1 MEVTSQLQN
10 LFVVSI
16 YIDLILALLV
26 YGGKLAFYLN

>member
-16 YIDLILALLV
+16 YINLIVALFV